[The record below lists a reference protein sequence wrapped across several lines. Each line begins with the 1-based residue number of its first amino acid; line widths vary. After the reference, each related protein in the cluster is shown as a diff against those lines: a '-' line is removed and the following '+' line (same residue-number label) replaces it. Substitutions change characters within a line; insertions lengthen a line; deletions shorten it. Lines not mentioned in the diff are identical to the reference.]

1 MSAYER
7 FRKDIDDG
15 QYDDRDPTKKTT
27 EEFKREARVALAAGA
42 MTHEESRSLLLIYI
56 DRLVKQITGRGNGR
70 SGH

>member
-15 QYDDRDPTKKTT
+15 QYDDRDPTKKST
-27 EEFKREARVALAAGA
+27 EEFKREARIALAAGV

-56 DRLVKQITGRGNGR
+56 DRLVRQLTGRKNGK
-70 SGH
+70 